1 MDHPSQPSVRH
12 FDHCPWLFA
21 DAATEEQR
29 AAQREVQRTVGG
41 DTGIG
46 ERCYVAE
53 SAAVFP
59 DRLRL
64 GDDSYIA
71 AHAYVTGELDTG
83 SHCTLNPFTTVR
95 GNVVLGDGVRIGAH
109 TSLLG
114 FNHSMAPD
122 RPVYRQPLTSRG
134 IRVGDD
140 VWIGSHVIVVDGV
153 TIGDHCVIG
162 AGAVVTRN
170 LPAWSVAAGNPARVL
185 RDRREVRGVRA
196 AAAATPALPGM
207 RPDDGRTPTTRPAR
221 DPEPGAAP
229 ADNPQPAAHDRRPVW
244 VAGAANA
251 EAAAAAPGRQP
262 DDSCTPTTH
271 PAPDPEPGAAA
282 GAPERAPHDRREVQ
296 VAGTADSE
304 AAAAAPGKRQDDGR
318 TPTDCPARDH
328 EPGAAPADNPQP
340 AAHDRRAGWVAGA
353 ANAEAAAAAPGRQ
366 PDDSCTPT
374 THPAPDPEP
383 GAAAGDQERAPHDRR
398 EVQVAGTADSEA
410 AAAAPGKRQDDG
422 RTPTDCPA
430 RDPEPGAAPADN
442 PQLAA
447 HDRRAVWVAGAA
459 NAEAAAAAPG
469 RQPDDSC
476 TPTPRPAPD
485 PGEPHDRRAV
495 RVAGAADAEVAAAV
509 GAEVADLSGIR
520 PGGDRTPTARPAPD
534 PRTATLAAFAD
545 TARDQAAGLLDR
557 CWDGERY
564 VDRPGAVPTVRAHC
578 DAVEIADLLLG
589 AVPEHLS
596 TEEHIG
602 RLSGLQ
608 DPKSGLVPEFGEPL
622 PVADADGFI
631 GEGAALYHVLC
642 VGYALDLL
650 GPGIPHPVR
659 GVRDMTARQLI
670 VRLEALPWLTG
681 AWGAG
686 AWVDSLATAAH
697 WNLRHDDGGD
707 SGHGT
712 PEALFGW
719 LLTRADPWTGLWG
732 SPSAEEGRLQVVN
745 GYYRLTR
752 GSFAQFGLPVPYP
765 ERVVD
770 AVLDHARDAR
780 HFGPGRENACNV
792 LDVAH
797 PLWLCTQQL
806 GRGADGYR
814 SGEIHDWAERQLAT
828 VLPRWQDGR
837 GFGFGPGA
845 AGPGPEPGLQG
856 TEMWLAIV
864 WYLADLL
871 GRTAELGYRPRG
883 IHRPEPARQGITG
896 LSRAGGASGS

>member
-21 DAATEEQR
+21 DEATEEQR
-29 AAQREVQRTVGG
+29 AAQREVQRAVGG

-95 GNVVLGDGVRIGAH
+95 GNVVLGQGVRIGAH

-122 RPVYRQPLTSRG
+122 RPVFRQPLTSRG

-162 AGAVVTRN
+162 AGAVVTRD

-185 RDRREVRGVRA
+185 RDRREVRGTGTAEVNPAAAVSGIRPDDSRTPTNRPAPHAEPA
-196 AAAATPALPGM
+196 AAAG
-207 RPDDGRTPTTRPAR
+207 
-221 DPEPGAAP
+221 DPEPAPHNRQGVQVAAT
-229 ADNPQPAAHDRRPVW
+229 
-244 VAGAANA
+244 
-251 EAAAAAPGRQP
+251 AAAPGRRP
-262 DDSCTPTTH
+262 DDSRTPTTH
-271 PAPDPEPGAAA
+271 PTPHPEPAAAAGDPEP
-282 GAPERAPHDRREVQ
+282 APHNRQGVQ
-296 VAGTADSE
+296 VAAT
-304 AAAAAPGKRQDDGR
+304 
-318 TPTDCPARDH
+318 
-328 EPGAAPADNPQP
+328 
-340 AAHDRRAGWVAGA
+340 
-353 ANAEAAAAAPGRQ
+353 AAAPGRR
-366 PDDSCTPT
+366 PDGSRTPT
-374 THPAPDPEP
+374 THPTPHPEP
-383 GAAAGDQERAPHDRR
+383 AAAAGDPEPAPHNR
-398 EVQVAGTADSEA
+398 QA
-410 AAAAPGKRQDDG
+410 AAAD
-422 RTPTDCPA
+422 
-430 RDPEPGAAPADN
+430 
-442 PQLAA
+442 
-447 HDRRAVWVAGAA
+447 V
-459 NAEAAAAAPG
+459 
-469 RQPDDSC
+469 
-476 TPTPRPAPD
+476 
-485 PGEPHDRRAV
+485 
-495 RVAGAADAEVAAAV
+495 
-509 GAEVADLSGIR
+509 EVADLPGIR
-520 PGGDRTPTARPAPD
+520 PGGGRTPATRPAPD
-534 PRTATLAAFAD
+534 PRAAALAVFAD

-557 CWDGERY
+557 CWDGDRY
-564 VDRPGAVPTVRAHC
+564 VDRPGAAPTVRAHC

-596 TEEHIG
+596 AEEHIG

-650 GPGIPHPVR
+650 GPGLPHPVR
-659 GVRDMTARQLI
+659 GVRDMTARHI
-670 VRLEALPWLTG
+670 VARLEALPWRTG

-686 AWVDSLATAAH
+686 AWIDSLATAAH
-697 WNLRHDDGGD
+697 WNLRHDDGSD
-707 SGHGT
+707 HGHGT
-712 PEALFGW
+712 PESLFGW
-719 LLTRADPWTGLWG
+719 LLTRADPWTGMWG
-732 SPSAEEGRLQVVN
+732 SPSAEKGRLQVVN

-814 SGEIHDWAERQLAT
+814 SGEIHEWAERQLTT

-837 GFGFGPGA
+837 GFGFGPGT
-845 AGPGPEPGLQG
+845 AGPGPAPGLQG

-871 GRTAELGYRPRG
+871 DRSGELGYRPRG
-883 IHRPEPARQGITG
+883 IHRPEPARQGIAG
-896 LSRAGGASGS
+896 LS

>member
-1 MDHPSQPSVRH
+1 MDHPSQPSLRH

-21 DAATEEQR
+21 DEATEEQR
-29 AAQREVQRTVGG
+29 AAQRVVQRAVGG

-95 GNVVLGDGVRIGAH
+95 GNVVLGHGVRIGAH

-122 RPVYRQPLTSRG
+122 RPVFRQPLTSRG

-140 VWIGSHVIVVDGV
+140 VWIGSQVIVVDGV

-162 AGAVVTRN
+162 AGAVVTRD

-185 RDRREVRGVRA
+185 RDRREVRAVAAASDPA
-196 AAAATPALPGM
+196 AAAAAAVSRV
-207 RPDDGRTPTTRPAR
+207 RPEDGRTPTTGP
-221 DPEPGAAP
+221 AP
-229 ADNPQPAAHDRRPVW
+229 A
-244 VAGAANA
+244 
-251 EAAAAAPGRQP
+251 PGPR
-262 DDSCTPTTH
+262 
-271 PAPDPEPGAAA
+271 AVAA
-282 GAPERAPHDRREVQ
+282 GNPERAVQ
-296 VAGTADSE
+296 L
-304 AAAAAPGKRQDDGR
+304 
-318 TPTDCPARDH
+318 
-328 EPGAAPADNPQP
+328 
-340 AAHDRRAGWVAGA
+340 
-353 ANAEAAAAAPGRQ
+353 AEAMALPGIQ
-366 PDDSCTPT
+366 P
-374 THPAPDPEP
+374 
-383 GAAAGDQERAPHDRR
+383 GD
-398 EVQVAGTADSEA
+398 
-410 AAAAPGKRQDDG
+410 
-422 RTPTDCPA
+422 
-430 RDPEPGAAPADN
+430 
-442 PQLAA
+442 
-447 HDRRAVWVAGAA
+447 
-459 NAEAAAAAPG
+459 
-469 RQPDDSC
+469 
-476 TPTPRPAPD
+476 
-485 PGEPHDRRAV
+485 
-495 RVAGAADAEVAAAV
+495 
-509 GAEVADLSGIR
+509 
-520 PGGDRTPTARPAPD
+520 DRTPAIRPAAGPG
-534 PRTATLAAFAD
+534 PRAAALAAFAD
-545 TARDQAAGLLDR
+545 TARGQAAGLLDR

-564 VDRPGAVPTVRAHC
+564 VDRPGAAPTVRAHC

-589 AVPEHLS
+589 AAPKHLS
-596 TEEHIG
+596 AEEHIG

-650 GPGIPHPVR
+650 GPGLPHPVR
-659 GVRDMTARQLI
+659 GVRYMTARQL
-670 VRLEALPWLTG
+670 VARLEGLPWRTA

-686 AWVDSLATAAH
+686 AWIDTLATSAH
-697 WNLRHDDGGD
+697 WNLRHGDGGD
-707 SGHGT
+707 NGHGA
-712 PEALFGW
+712 PESLFGW
-719 LLTRADPWTGLWG
+719 LLTRADPWTGMWG
-732 SPSAEEGRLQVVN
+732 SPSAGEGRLQVVN

-797 PLWLCTQQL
+797 PLWLCTRQF
-806 GRGADGYR
+806 GRGAGGYR
-814 SGEIHDWAERQLAT
+814 SGEIRDWAERQLTT
-828 VLPRWQDGR
+828 VLPRWRDGL

-845 AGPGPEPGLQG
+845 AGPGPEAGLQG

-871 GRTAELGYRPRG
+871 GRSDELGYRPRG
-883 IHRPEPARQGITG
+883 IHRPEPARQGLAG
-896 LSRAGGASGS
+896 LG

>member
-21 DAATEEQR
+21 DGATEEQR

-83 SHCTLNPFTTVR
+83 SHCTLNPFTAVR

-196 AAAATPALPGM
+196 AAAAPPALPGM

-229 ADNPQPAAHDRRPVW
+229 ADNPQPAAHDRR
-244 VAGAANA
+244 
-251 EAAAAAPGRQP
+251 
-262 DDSCTPTTH
+262 
-271 PAPDPEPGAAA
+271 
-282 GAPERAPHDRREVQ
+282 
-296 VAGTADSE
+296 
-304 AAAAAPGKRQDDGR
+304 
-318 TPTDCPARDH
+318 
-328 EPGAAPADNPQP
+328 
-340 AAHDRRAGWVAGA
+340 
-353 ANAEAAAAAPGRQ
+353 
-366 PDDSCTPT
+366 
-374 THPAPDPEP
+374 
-383 GAAAGDQERAPHDRR
+383 
-398 EVQVAGTADSEA
+398 
-410 AAAAPGKRQDDG
+410 
-422 RTPTDCPA
+422 
-430 RDPEPGAAPADN
+430 
-442 PQLAA
+442 
-447 HDRRAVWVAGAA
+447 AVWVAGAA
-459 NAEAAAAAPG
+459 NAEAANAEAAAAG
-469 RQPDDSC
+469 TRPDDSC
-476 TPTPRPAPD
+476 TPTTRPAPD
-485 PGEPHDRRAV
+485 PGEPHDRRV
-495 RVAGAADAEVAAAV
+495 VPVAGAADAEVAAAV
-509 GAEVADLSGIR
+509 GGEVADLAGIR

-589 AVPEHLS
+589 AVPEHWS
-596 TEEHIG
+596 TEEHIR

-622 PVADADGFI
+622 PLADPDGFI

-670 VRLEALPWLTG
+670 VRLEALPWRTG

-707 SGHGT
+707 NGHGT

-797 PLWLCTQQL
+797 PLWLCTQHL

-814 SGEIHDWAERQLAT
+814 SGEIRDWAERQLAT
-828 VLPRWQDGR
+828 VVPRWQDGR
-837 GFGFGPGA
+837 GFGFGPAA

-871 GRTAELGYRPRG
+871 GRSAELGYRPRG